1 MTDAGPPFAR
11 RVPHVEIVH
20 GDRREDDYFWLRG
33 KDDPEVRAYL
43 EEENAHTE
51 RVMKP
56 TGPLQAALYREMLAR
71 IKEDDASVPYRFGDW
86 LYYSR
91 TEKGKQ
97 YPIYCRKRERPDA
110 PEEVTLDLNAL
121 AEGHAFCALGVYAV
135 SDEGRRLAYTV
146 DFTGTR
152 DYTLYVKNL
161 ETGALEADYVANVAS
176 VAWSAD
182 LSVLFYVSEDA
193 AKRPYRLWR
202 HRLGAPAGDD
212 VLVDE
217 ERDPLF
223 RLHVWRSRSRAFLFA
238 LSGSFTTTE
247 VRYLGAGAPRGAW
260 RLLLA
265 REKGHEYYVDHG
277 GEQLYIRTNAGGRR
291 NFRLITAPVDDPR
304 PERWREVLPHRED
317 VMLDDV
323 DVFAGHYVVHEREDG
338 LTRLRVTDRASG
350 DFHHVQFPETA
361 YDIDPEPNLEF
372 TTGFCRFRYQSFV
385 TPASV
390 YDYHVTTRQ
399 LTLRKRTEVLG
410 DFDPTR
416 YRSERLHATAPDG
429 TRVPIS
435 LVYRLT
441 PPDGPRP
448 CLLAGYGAYGISFP
462 VTFASSRL
470 SLLDRGIV
478 YAVAHV
484 RGGGEMGKAWHESGR
499 MRHKANTFTDFIAAA
514 EFLIARGDTAPDR
527 LVIEG
532 GSAGGLL
539 VGAVLNLRP
548 ELFRAAVLRVPFV
561 DVVNTMLDESLPLTV
576 GEYEE
581 WGDPRVRE
589 DYDRLKAYC
598 PYTNIRAQRYPAMLI
613 RTSLNDS
620 QVMYWE
626 PAKYVARL
634 RACTNGARPPLF
646 KINLGAGH
654 GGPSGRYDSL
664 REIAFDY
671 AFILTELGLAPSAS

>member
-1 MTDAGPPFAR
+1 MADVKPPLAR
-11 RVPHVEIVH
+11 KIPHVETVH
-20 GDRREDDYFWLRG
+20 GEPRQDDYFWLRE
-33 KDDPEVRAYL
+33 KADPEVLAYL
-43 EEENAHTE
+43 ESENAYTAQRMKATE
-51 RVMKP
+51 
-56 TGPLQAALYREMLAR
+56 PLQEALYREMLAR
-71 IKEDDASVPYRFGDW
+71 IKEDDTTVPYRFGDW

-97 YPIYCRKRERPDA
+97 YPIHCRKRDQPDA
-110 PEEVTLDLNAL
+110 PEEITLDLNAL
-121 AEGHAFCALGVYAV
+121 AEGHAYCALGVYAV
-135 SDEGRRLAYTV
+135 GDDGRRLAYTI
-146 DFTGTR
+146 DYTGFR
-152 DYTLYVKNL
+152 EYTLYVKNL
-161 ETGALEADYVANVAS
+161 ETGMLEADYVEKVAS

-182 LSVLFYVSEDA
+182 PTILFYVSEDE

-202 HRLGAPAGDD
+202 HRLGAPAADD
-212 VLVDE
+212 TLVSE
-217 ERDPLF
+217 EPDQLF

-247 VRYLGAGAPRGAW
+247 MRYLGAGVPHADW
-260 RLLLA
+260 RLMLA
-265 REKGHEYYVDHG
+265 RTKDHEYYVDHG
-277 GEQLYIRTNAGGRR
+277 GEQFFIRTNAGGRR
-291 NFRLITAPVDDPR
+291 NFRLVTAPVDDPR
-304 PERWREVLPHRED
+304 PERWIEILPHRDD

-323 DVFAGHYVVHEREDG
+323 DVFAAHYVVHEREDG
-338 LTRLRVTDRASG
+338 LTRLRMTDRASG
-350 DFHHVQFPETA
+350 DVHHVAFPEPA

-372 TTGFCRFRYQSFV
+372 TTGFYRFRYQSFV
-385 TPASV
+385 TPGSV
-390 YDYHVTTRQ
+390 YDYDVATRT
-399 LTLRKRTEVLG
+399 LVLRKRTEVLG
-410 DFDPTR
+410 GYDPSL

-429 TRVPIS
+429 TRIPIS
-435 LVYRLT
+435 LVYRL
-441 PPDGPRP
+441 PAPESPRSL
-448 CLLAGYGAYGISFP
+448 LLAGYGAYGISFP

-499 MRHKANTFTDFIAAA
+499 MQHKPNTFTDFIAAG
-514 EFLIARGDTAPDR
+514 EFLIARRYTAADR

-539 VGAVLNLRP
+539 IGAVLNMRP

-561 DVVNTMLDESLPLTV
+561 DVINTMLDESLPLTV

-581 WGDPRVRE
+581 WGNPRVPEHYARM
-589 DYDRLKAYC
+589 KTYC
-598 PYTNIRAQRYPAMLI
+598 PYTNVRVQRYPAMLI

-634 RACTNGARPPLF
+634 RACTNGDRPLLF

-654 GGPSGRYDSL
+654 GGPSGRYDFL

-671 AFILTELGLAPSAS
+671 AFVLTELGLAK